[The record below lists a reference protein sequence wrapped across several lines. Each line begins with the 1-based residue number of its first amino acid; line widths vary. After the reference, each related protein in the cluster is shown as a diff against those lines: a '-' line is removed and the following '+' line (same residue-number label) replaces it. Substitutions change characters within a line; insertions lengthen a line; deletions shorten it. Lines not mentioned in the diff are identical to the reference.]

1 MSQEETRGKAEQIKG
16 RVKEA
21 VGIVTGNRE
30 LEQQGAQQR
39 AAGAVREGVGSARRK
54 IGELVEDV
62 ADAIKK

>member
-21 VGIVTGNRE
+21 VGIVTGNHK
-30 LEQQGAQQR
+30 LEQEGAQER
-39 AAGAVREGVGSARRK
+39 ASGAVREGVGSARRK
-54 IGELVEDV
+54 VGELVEDV